1 MKSQTDR
8 FLAENIKDNIIEN
21 LPPTAE
27 EIVKE
32 IKKDKPIR
40 ISILGKE
47 RLGKSSTGI
56 KINKLYNK
64 LRRKRRWMKYWRFF

>member
-27 EIVKE
+27 DIVKE
-32 IKKDKPIR
+32 IKKDKSVKIQFA
-40 ISILGKE
+40 GKE

-64 LRRKRRWMKYWRFF
+64 LRRKRR